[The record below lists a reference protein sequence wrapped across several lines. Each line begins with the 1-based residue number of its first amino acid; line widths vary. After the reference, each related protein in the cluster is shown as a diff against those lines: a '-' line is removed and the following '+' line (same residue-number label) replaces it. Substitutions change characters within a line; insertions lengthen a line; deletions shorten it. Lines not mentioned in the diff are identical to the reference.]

1 MSENNFFQKLNNAQ
15 LKAANHNKGPMLVL
29 AGPGSGKTAVITAR
43 IKNLI
48 EKYNVPPRNILAVTF
63 SKAAAKEMQERFS
76 KQLAAKT
83 GVTFSTLHSLCFGI
97 LRKAGGYEHANILT
111 EASKKHMIFE
121 ILNDM
126 NSSECIYNPEKNRF
140 GSSAPKT
147 ACGQFNLKSSDSK
160 AKSGSLS
167 FASSN
172 CKAKSERHSFASSDC
187 KAKSE
192 RHSFAS
198 SYCKNNTEGIYFSSP
213 DFGNEISDT
222 AKKLSDEISR
232 FKSGNLAADFSPS
245 EIIRPFFVPVFRA
258 YENKKRGRCAIDFDD
273 MLIYAFEIL
282 KHSPLLLN
290 DLRKKYV
297 YILVDEFQDTNP
309 LQYEILKLLASSKD
323 QNFFAVGDDDQSIYG
338 FRGAIPS
345 VMKNFLNDF
354 KNAETVLLDINYRC
368 HPEIIKISGQLI
380 SFNKNRFEK
389 KIIPA
394 AASLPPDISKKPQEL
409 IPFSKNKL
417 YLYFNSFSDNKKNKQ
432 LSTTGNN
439 KNSSVSANNNEY
451 QTSAKVVVFKN
462 FECINDECRFI
473 CDELLNA
480 VRLGKDLSDIAVLY
494 RNSYEAVTLT
504 ANLKM
509 RNIPYT
515 AKEKIPN
522 PFEHFIAMDIVAY
535 IRTAVNLI
543 SEKSNNSARS
553 DLLRIINKPLRY
565 ISRVSLSDNT
575 FSNGNLTSNT
585 YSRLNLQFSPVH
597 ESPAYQLGPYTR
609 LFVSMYRFYSD
620 KPYMYKRV
628 AKLESDLRFITGC
641 PPLAAIRY
649 IRHAVGYE
657 KYLKDYAS
665 EKKLD
670 FAEFETIL
678 SLLESTASDFKT
690 NRLWLDF
697 INDCCL
703 KNSAVTAHSANESA
717 PIKKSV
723 QIMTMHAS
731 KGLEFDTVFIP
742 QLNAGFI
749 PHAKALSIQ
758 EIEEE
763 RRLLY
768 VAATRAKNRLIISC
782 DKNINEK
789 PAIASPFFEEML
801 PI

>member
-76 KQLAAKT
+76 KQLATKT

-111 EASKKHMIFE
+111 EASKKHMICE

-126 NSSECIYNPEKNRF
+126 NSSDC
-140 GSSAPKT
+140 
-147 ACGQFNLKSSDSK
+147 K

-172 CKAKSERHSFASSDC
+172 C

-282 KHSPLLLN
+282 KRSPLLLN

-354 KNAETVLLDINYRC
+354 KNAETVLLNINYRC
-368 HPEIIKISGQLI
+368 HPEIIKISRQLI

-409 IPFSKNKL
+409 IPFSK
-417 YLYFNSFSDNKKNKQ
+417 
-432 LSTTGNN
+432 
-439 KNSSVSANNNEY
+439 
-451 QTSAKVVVFKN
+451 
-462 FECINDECRFI
+462 I
-473 CDELLNA
+473 
-480 VRLGKDLSDIAVLY
+480 
-494 RNSYEAVTLT
+494 
-504 ANLKM
+504 
-509 RNIPYT
+509 
-515 AKEKIPN
+515 
-522 PFEHFIAMDIVAY
+522 
-535 IRTAVNLI
+535 
-543 SEKSNNSARS
+543 
-553 DLLRIINKPLRY
+553 
-565 ISRVSLSDNT
+565 
-575 FSNGNLTSNT
+575 
-585 YSRLNLQFSPVH
+585 
-597 ESPAYQLGPYTR
+597 
-609 LFVSMYRFYSD
+609 
-620 KPYMYKRV
+620 
-628 AKLESDLRFITGC
+628 
-641 PPLAAIRY
+641 
-649 IRHAVGYE
+649 
-657 KYLKDYAS
+657 
-665 EKKLD
+665 
-670 FAEFETIL
+670 
-678 SLLESTASDFKT
+678 
-690 NRLWLDF
+690 
-697 INDCCL
+697 
-703 KNSAVTAHSANESA
+703 
-717 PIKKSV
+717 
-723 QIMTMHAS
+723 
-731 KGLEFDTVFIP
+731 
-742 QLNAGFI
+742 
-749 PHAKALSIQ
+749 
-758 EIEEE
+758 
-763 RRLLY
+763 
-768 VAATRAKNRLIISC
+768 
-782 DKNINEK
+782 
-789 PAIASPFFEEML
+789 
-801 PI
+801 

>member
-76 KQLAAKT
+76 KQLATKT
-83 GVTFSTLHSLCFGI
+83 GVMFSTLHSLCFGI

-140 GSSAPKT
+140 GSSASKT
-147 ACGQFNLKSSDSK
+147 ACGQFNLK
-160 AKSGSLS
+160 
-167 FASSN
+167 
-172 CKAKSERHSFASSDC
+172 SSDC

-213 DFGNEISDT
+213 DFGNDISDT

-575 FSNGNLTSNT
+575 FSNSNLTSNT

-768 VAATRAKNRLIISC
+768 VAATRAKSRLIISC

>member
-48 EKYNVPPRNILAVTF
+48 ETYNVPPRNILAVTF

-76 KQLAAKT
+76 KQLATKT

-111 EASKKHMIFE
+111 EASKKHMICE

-140 GSSAPKT
+140 GSSASKT
-147 ACGQFNLKSSDSK
+147 ACGQFNLKSSDCK
-160 AKSGSLS
+160 AKSESLS
-167 FASSN
+167 FASL
-172 CKAKSERHSFASSDC
+172 
-187 KAKSE
+187 
-192 RHSFAS
+192 
-198 SYCKNNTEGIYFSSP
+198 YCKHNTEGIYFSSP
-213 DFGNEISDT
+213 DFGNDISDT

-575 FSNGNLTSNT
+575 FSNSNLTSNT

-597 ESPAYQLGPYTR
+597 ESPAYQSGPYTR